1 MGEQLEGSLVA
12 PALTWC
18 GGSRGPRMAH
28 EAGNSVPVWLA
39 TRSRFVTCYTGIAAT
54 GARLL
59 DLHRGFIHHASRTT
73 QPPRGGATA
82 ASACVAARAEDELN
96 RIVPAGRSAC
106 VGGGRL
112 IRLLV
117 VGCLKCVAERGCG
130 AGLGIECAAV
140 LMF

>member
-1 MGEQLEGSLVA
+1 MKQGTACPCGWQHAAASSRATQALQL
-12 PALTWC
+12 
-18 GGSRGPRMAH
+18 R
-28 EAGNSVPVWLA
+28 EAA
-39 TRSRFVTCYTGIAAT
+39 C
-54 GARLL
+54 LL